1 MFSFIFFDTIRH
13 LQLKH
18 NILAK
23 YNDLAKKKI
32 ELYWLTPTA
41 CLSDQSEI
49 SGESVAP
56 TQHKDLTLLCSM
68 YVLEL
73 QRDQTI
79 SREFLIS
86 LSGAVTHSQ
95 TQTGDGGEAAP
106 PSCFRAKLKE
116 KGRFGGWNRQTTQTN
131 LLFLKVTN
139 HIDKKPLFSYME
151 FWTVQYEIMGGS
163 FIVDLRDSWGSW
175 GLTVFWTHNG
185 SI

>member
-32 ELYWLTPTA
+32 ELYWLTPAA
-41 CLSDQSEI
+41 CLSDQSEK
-49 SGESVAP
+49 EHFWRKRRTNP
-56 TQHKDLTLLCSM
+56 TQRSHSTLHNVRLRTPARS
-68 YVLEL
+68 EPG
-73 QRDQTI
+73 QTI

-86 LSGAVTHSQ
+86 LSG
-95 TQTGDGGEAAP
+95 
-106 PSCFRAKLKE
+106 
-116 KGRFGGWNRQTTQTN
+116 RFGRGLGGWKRQTTQTN

-151 FWTVQYEIMGGS
+151 FGTVQYEIMGGS
-163 FIVDLRDSWGSW
+163 FIVDLRDSRGSW
-175 GLTVFWTHNG
+175 VSTVLWTHNG